1 MEKYLNKEFLLSNK
15 EKILKVTAIIVLVV
29 VAFFA
34 FVISDD
40 EDENDK
46 MIIDTQQEN
55 LITGENSQ
63 ENMESVP
70 EIIIVDVAGAVNSP
84 KVDELP
90 ADSRVADAISAA
102 GGLTKDADTSQI
114 NQAAFLND
122 GEKIYIPEIGE
133 SDLTESGSVTSIAK
147 EASKID
153 INTATSEELQTLS
166 GIGPATAEKIISY
179 RSDVGYFKDI
189 DELKNVDGIGDKT
202 FNKLKNYIMV

>member
-34 FVISDD
+34 FVLGDD
-40 EDENDK
+40 DDDK
-46 MIIDTQQEN
+46 EQMLIDTQQQN
-55 LITGENSQ
+55 LITGESVPQ
-63 ENMESVP
+63 ENTSEK
-70 EIIIVDVAGAVNSP
+70 IIVDVAGAVNSP
-84 KVDELP
+84 KVVELP

-133 SDLTESGSVTSIAK
+133 NEGSGFNTSSIAQK
-147 EASKID
+147 ASKID
-153 INTATSEELQTLS
+153 INTATSEELQTLN
-166 GIGPATAEKIISY
+166 GVGPSTAEKIISY
-179 RSDVGYFKDI
+179 RSDVGYFKEI

-202 FNKLKNYIMV
+202 FEKLKDYIMV

>member
-1 MEKYLNKEFLLSNK
+1 MEKYLSKEFLLSNK
-15 EKILKVTAIIVLVV
+15 EKIIKVAAIIILVV

-34 FVISDD
+34 FVLGDDDD
-40 EDENDK
+40 EDQ
-46 MIIDTQQEN
+46 MIIDTQQQQLLTEESTAVEN
-55 LITGENSQ
+55 TAEN
-63 ENMESVP
+63 
-70 EIIIVDVAGAVNSP
+70 IIVDVAGAVNSP
-84 KVDELP
+84 KVVELP
-90 ADSRVADAISAA
+90 ADSRVADAIAAA

-133 SDLTESGSVTSIAK
+133 EDLSSSGLSASIAK

-153 INTATSEELQTLS
+153 INTATSEELQTLN
-166 GIGPATAEKIISY
+166 GVGPATAEKIISY

-202 FNKLKNYIMV
+202 FEKLKDYIMV

>member
-34 FVISDD
+34 FVLGDD
-40 EDENDK
+40 DDDNDQ
-46 MIIDTQQEN
+46 MIIDSEQQH
-55 LITGENSQ
+55 LITGETAPA
-63 ENMESVP
+63 EESSGK
-70 EIIIVDVAGAVNSP
+70 IIVDVAGAVNSP
-84 KVDELP
+84 KVVELP
-90 ADSRVADAISAA
+90 ADSRVADAIAAA

-133 SDLTESGSVTSIAK
+133 EDLTSSGITTSISK

-166 GIGPATAEKIISY
+166 GVGPATAEKIINY
-179 RSDVGYFKDI
+179 RSDVGYFKEI

-202 FNKLKNYIMV
+202 FDKLKDYIMV